1 MDQVTMQL
9 VMLGGFMAIAY
20 FLLIK
25 PQKKR
30 QKAMMDMRE
39 SLKKGDDV
47 VTIGGIKGTVVNVT
61 DTDVVIETSSDRTKM
76 EFVKSAIHSIVSKS
90 EESSEECDEE
100 DNADEDSEEN

>member
-1 MDQVTMQL
+1 MDQLTMQL
-9 VMLGGFMAIAY
+9 VMIGGFMAIAY
-20 FLLIK
+20 FLMIK
-25 PQKKR
+25 PKKKR

-47 VTIGGIKGTVVNVT
+47 VTIGGIKGTVVKVT

-90 EESSEECDEE
+90 EESSEEVEE
-100 DNADEDSEEN
+100 DMEEENGEEN

>member
-30 QKAMMDMRE
+30 QKAIMDMRNN
-39 SLKKGDDV
+39 LKIGDIII
-47 VTIGGIKGTVVNVT
+47 TIGGV
-61 DTDVVIETSSDRTKM
+61 
-76 EFVKSAIHSIVSKS
+76 
-90 EESSEECDEE
+90 
-100 DNADEDSEEN
+100 

>member
-1 MDQVTMQL
+1 MDQLTMQL
-9 VMLGGFMAIAY
+9 VMIGGFMAIAY
-20 FLLIK
+20 FLMIK

-47 VTIGGIKGTVVNVT
+47 VTIGGIKGTVVKVT

-90 EESSEECDEE
+90 EESSEEVEE
-100 DNADEDSEEN
+100 DMEEENGEEN

>member
-30 QKAMMDMRE
+30 QKAIMEMRE
-39 SLKKGDDV
+39 NLKIGDNI
-47 VTIGGIKGTVVNVT
+47 VTIGGIKGKIVELT
-61 DTDVVIETSSDRTKM
+61 DTDVVIETSDDGTKI
-76 EFVKSAIHSIVSKS
+76 EFIKSAIHSIVSKS
-90 EESSEECDEE
+90 EESSVEEDDEE
-100 DNADEDSEEN
+100 EDSEEN

>member
-30 QKAMMDMRE
+30 QKAIMEMRE
-39 SLKKGDDV
+39 NLKIGDNI
-47 VTIGGIKGTVVNVT
+47 VTIGGIKGKIVELT
-61 DTDVVIETSSDRTKM
+61 DTDVVIETSDDGTKI
-76 EFVKSAIHSIVSKS
+76 EFIKSAIHSIVSKS
-90 EESSEECDEE
+90 EEPSDNEDDEE
-100 DNADEDSEEN
+100 EEDSEGN

>member
-1 MDQVTMQL
+1 MDQLTMQL
-9 VMLGGFMAIAY
+9 VMIGGFMAIAY

-47 VTIGGIKGTVVNVT
+47 VTIGGIKGTVVKVT

-90 EESSEECDEE
+90 EESSEEVEE
-100 DNADEDSEEN
+100 DMEEENSEEN

>member
-1 MDQVTMQL
+1 MDQLTMQL
-9 VMLGGFMAIAY
+9 VMIGGFMAIAY

-90 EESSEECDEE
+90 EESSEEVDTF
-100 DNADEDSEEN
+100 

>member
-30 QKAMMDMRE
+30 QKAIMEMRE
-39 SLKKGDDV
+39 NLKIGDNI
-47 VTIGGIKGTVVNVT
+47 VTIGGIKGKIVELT
-61 DTDVVIETSSDRTKM
+61 DTDVVIETSDDGTKI
-76 EFVKSAIHSIVSKS
+76 EFIKSAIHSIVSKS
-90 EESSEECDEE
+90 EESSEEDDEE
-100 DNADEDSEEN
+100 EEDSEEN

>member
-1 MDQVTMQL
+1 MDQLTMQL
-9 VMLGGFMAIAY
+9 VMIGGFMAIAY

-90 EESSEECDEE
+90 EESSEEVEE
-100 DNADEDSEEN
+100 DMEEENSEEN

>member
-1 MDQVTMQL
+1 MDQLTMQL
-9 VMLGGFMAIAY
+9 VMIGGFMAIAY

-90 EESSEECDEE
+90 EESSEEVEE
-100 DNADEDSEEN
+100 DMEEENGEEN

>member
-1 MDQVTMQL
+1 MDQLTMQL
-9 VMLGGFMAIAY
+9 VMIGGFMAIAY

-90 EESSEECDEE
+90 EESSEEVEE
-100 DNADEDSEEN
+100 DME